1 MMDLGPK
8 TIRNRICQPWA
19 NPQRGSTILLV
30 LAMLSILLLLAI
42 AFSYGTRLE
51 TQASHNY
58 AALTQARTA
67 AVTGLPTALPMLR
80 DASSGVTSPL
90 QAWNVVPQALAAM
103 ENPKSRSSS
112 LSAAQLALFRTAG
125 ISARRGKDGS
135 LESGPQAN
143 VTIRDMS
150 GMVNINA
157 VDNEGAMTRVVQA
170 ILPGG
175 DAPRKGRALM
185 ALRGDALQSG
195 RRSADGTTSPQTEP
209 DLDLR
214 DPKARLLDNLARL
227 QISPN
232 RSTPLFTTE
241 EINKLEKYVTVFS
254 QAPEIYNI
262 DDKNHVPRIS
272 FGAIDAE
279 LVFERLQ
286 KAFPH
291 KKRELLLQ
299 FAANVADFSDED
311 DEPTIIDSNGKIV
324 ELTDSTALPANITIG
339 VEQVPFITEVYPDSA
354 TSAQFGDA
362 GQFVEI
368 TNPWGKS
375 ISLSGWSLRT
385 ANGSMPLTATL
396 PAGGILVITDNYNT
410 PNAGSQP
417 GQGSLVSIF
426 GVTADGTMKQV
437 MTVPS
442 LNLPDRDSRVSLHNG
457 QGKLVDIFSYDSSN
471 NVDSKKSF
479 QRTDPLVR
487 GWKLADATPL
497 APSSSGNALAA
508 AQTRSVWN
516 DGNTTMTRLSQLFEM
531 STGFAEAGLEGKTV
545 HANQTAELTVPQER
559 TPNSD
564 PFPNNM
570 DLRLVDIFTASL
582 PDPATTPTE
591 TAKDKKKNRQRDAA
605 AEMHEFRN
613 RLNRLRSGESLA
625 DLDKTTTS
633 TTTSVV
639 FSYGKLNVNTCP
651 KFALL
656 GLTTGQ
662 DNTLANQM
670 DALEAYRMTKLRQNQ
685 VPFLNVSDFLV
696 RFGPKFSVSNL
707 KEIDTITDQISVG
720 SSAYEVVGTNRLS
733 PAEQEALENSKN
745 GTGPRPATA
754 TAKWVISMD
763 QEPYSIVSFTLVP

>member
-1 MMDLGPK
+1 MMDLGLK
-8 TIRNRICQPWA
+8 TIQKKICRRVA

-51 TQASHNY
+51 TQASNNY

-80 DASSGVTSPL
+80 NASSGVTSPL
-90 QAWNVVPQALAAM
+90 QAWNVVPQAITAM
-103 ENPKSRSSS
+103 ENPKTRSSG
-112 LSAAQLALFRTAG
+112 LSASQLALFRKAE
-125 ISARRGKDGS
+125 ISVRRGKDGTI
-135 LESGPQAN
+135 ESGPQAN
-143 VTIRDMS
+143 ITIRDMS
-150 GMVNINA
+150 GMINLNA
-157 VDNEGAMTRVVQA
+157 VENEGAMARVVQA

-175 DAPRKGRALM
+175 DAPRKSRALM
-185 ALRGDALQSG
+185 AMRGKALRPEK
-195 RRSADGTTSPQTEP
+195 RSAGDNTADRDA

-214 DPKARLLDNLARL
+214 DPNARLLDNLARL
-227 QISPN
+227 QLSPD
-232 RSTPLFTTE
+232 RTTPLFTNE
-241 EINKLEKYVTVFS
+241 EIQKLEKYVTVFS
-254 QAPEIYNI
+254 QAPEVFNI
-262 DDKNHVPRIS
+262 DGETHIPRIS
-272 FGAIDAE
+272 FGAIDPE

-286 KAFPH
+286 KAFPY

-311 DEPTIIDSNGKIV
+311 DEPTLLDSNGKIV
-324 ELTDSTALPANITIG
+324 ELTADMALPANITIG

-375 ISLSGWSLRT
+375 ISLAGWTLRT
-385 ANGSMPLTATL
+385 TNGNVPLTATL

-410 PNAGSQP
+410 PSPDSQP

-442 LNLPDRDSRVSLHNG
+442 LKLPDRSSRVSLHNA
-457 QGKLVDIFSYDSSN
+457 QGKLVDLFSYDSSN
-471 NVDSKKSF
+471 TVDSKKSF

-487 GWKLADATPL
+487 GWKLAEATPL
-497 APSSSGNALAA
+497 APASGGNALAA
-508 AQTRSVWN
+508 VQTRNLWN

-531 STGFAEAGLEGKTV
+531 STGFAEAGIEGKTI
-545 HANQTAELTVPQER
+545 HANQTAELTVPEER
-559 TPNSD
+559 AKNSD

-582 PDPATTPTE
+582 PDPGTTPTE
-591 TAKDKKKNRQRDAA
+591 TAQNAKKKNRQRDAA
-605 AEMHEFRN
+605 AEMQEFRN
-613 RLNRLRSGESLA
+613 RMNRLRGGESLA
-625 DLDKTTTS
+625 DLDKSTTS
-633 TTTSVV
+633 TTTSAV

-656 GLTTGQ
+656 GLTTTQ
-662 DNTLANQM
+662 DATLANQM
-670 DALEAYRMTKLRQNQ
+670 DALEAYRVTRLRQNQ

-696 RFGPKFSVSNL
+696 RFGPKFSPANL
-707 KEIDTITDQISVG
+707 KELDRITDQISVG
-720 SSAYEVVGTNRLS
+720 SSAFEVVGTNRLS
-733 PAEQEALENSKN
+733 PAEQQALENSKN

-754 TAKWVISMD
+754 TAKWLISMD
-763 QEPYSIVSFTLVP
+763 QEPYSIVSFSLVP